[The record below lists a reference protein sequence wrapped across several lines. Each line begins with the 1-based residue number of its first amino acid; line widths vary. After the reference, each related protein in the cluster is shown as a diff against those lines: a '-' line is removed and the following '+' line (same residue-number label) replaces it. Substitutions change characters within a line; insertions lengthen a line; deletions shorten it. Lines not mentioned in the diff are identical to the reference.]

1 MTQEGATPLCEIS
14 FFACNFLTSPVVRP
28 PSATSHFLTSP
39 VAPHP
44 PSATCHLLTLLCSPF
59 SNVSVFDKTALALSL
74 GKLFCNWF
82 LFAANLKIVEN
93 NNTQPLAGTNSTF
106 HCNSLLISTRH
117 FNAVKLCLLTIKIDL
132 YTGHFARTVF
142 MMISNDQI

>member
-1 MTQEGATPLCEIS
+1 MILLWWMLTQKGATPLWDIS
-14 FFACNFLTSPVVRP
+14 FFA
-28 PSATSHFLTSP
+28 SHFLRSP
-39 VAPHP
+39 LECP
-44 PSATCHLLTLLCSPF
+44 PSSTSHLLTLQCSPF
-59 SNVSVFDKTALALSL
+59 SNVSVFDKTELAHSL
-74 GKLFCNWF
+74 GKLFCALI
-82 LFAANLKIVEN
+82 LFEASIKIVEN

-132 YTGHFARTVF
+132 YTGHFERTVF

>member
-1 MTQEGATPLCEIS
+1 MILLWWMLTQKGATS
-14 FFACNFLTSPVVRP
+14 SG
-28 PSATSHFLTSP
+28 TSHFLHLIFEISSGTP
-39 VAPHP
+39 P
-44 PSATCHLLTLLCSPF
+44 PSSTSHLLTLQCSPF
-59 SNVSVFDKTALALSL
+59 SNVSVFDKTELAHSL

-82 LFAANLKIVEN
+82 LFAANLKVVEN

-117 FNAVKLCLLTIKIDL
+117 FNAVELCLMTLKIDL
-132 YTGHFARTVF
+132 CTGHFERTVF